1 METPKTADSSAVP
14 KAIWERILTTTPVI
28 MTILSTLL
36 AGLSSSEMTQA
47 QYHRSLAAQY
57 QSKAGDQWGFFQ
69 AKRIRGSGLEN
80 TAEMLQP
87 QVNLSDPSELEA
99 SAHRVSLA
107 LRRVGKEMGELVG
120 KVSSS
125 QSGKED
131 SVRSALERVQSTAQA
146 EAGKAA
152 NSEKEIHEVL
162 NRPEVR
168 QVFDS
173 LVRGKLAGTDDEAI
187 KDPSIKEAL
196 QALAE
201 RRTDSEVDRV
211 VSGLSN
217 ETIQQA
223 LETAQTNAKQ
233 ADEATESL
241 TKALTEVDGAIKRH
255 VALAISVLNVLR
267 KAQEATEMETNRE
280 SIPNLQTALSP
291 GKLQVEIEKLQKG
304 FRAVLHQYNGL
315 RNRREAD
322 YNQKLAYVDEI
333 QVHKSGLTS
342 ERHRQRSKNFFYGM
356 LVAQAGMAIS
366 SFALAARQKSV
377 LWTLA
382 CLAGLTAVTF
392 SGYVYLSM

>member
-1 METPKTADSSAVP
+1 METPKTADSSTVP
-14 KAIWERILTTTPVI
+14 KALWERILTTTPVI

-87 QVNLSDPSELEA
+87 QVILSDPSELEA
-99 SAHRVSLA
+99 SAHRVSLT
-107 LRRVGKEMGELVG
+107 LRRVGKEMGELVD

-125 QSGKED
+125 QSGKKD
-131 SVRSALERVQSTAQA
+131 LVRSALEQVQSTAQA

-152 NSEKEIHEVL
+152 NSEKEIHEAL
-162 NRPEVR
+162 SRPEVR

-173 LVRGKLAGTDDEAI
+173 FVRGKLSGLDDEAI
-187 KDPSIKEAL
+187 EDPSVKQAL

-201 RRTDSEVDRV
+201 RRTDSEVDRIV
-211 VSGLSN
+211 AGLSN
-217 ETIQQA
+217 ETIEKT
-223 LETAQTNAKQ
+223 LETAQKNAKQ
-233 ADEATESL
+233 ADEATQPL

-255 VALAISVLNVLR
+255 VALAIPVLNVLR
-267 KAQEATEMETNRE
+267 KTQEATEMETNRE
-280 SIPNLQTALSP
+280 SIPNLQMALSP
-291 GKLQVEIEKLQKG
+291 GKLQAEIEQLQKG
-304 FRAVLHQYNGL
+304 FRAVLHQFNGL

>member
-1 METPKTADSSAVP
+1 
-14 KAIWERILTTTPVI
+14 

-80 TAEMLQP
+80 SAEMLQT
-87 QVNLSDPSELEA
+87 QVHLSDSSELEML
-99 SAHRVSLA
+99 AHRVSLT
-107 LRRVGKEMGELVG
+107 LRRIAKGNENQAVKADSTQAGKENSLLT
-120 KVSSS
+120 
-125 QSGKED
+125 
-131 SVRSALERVQSTAQA
+131 ALEQLRTTAQA
-146 EAGKAA
+146 GSAKAA
-152 NSEKEIHEVL
+152 TSEKAIHEAL
-162 NRPEVR
+162 NQPEVR
-168 QVFDS
+168 QLFDF
-173 LVRGKLAGTDDEAI
+173 LKRGKLAATDDQAHE
-187 KDPSIKEAL
+187 DPLVNQAL

-201 RRTDSEVDRV
+201 RRPDSEINQIVAELD
-211 VSGLSN
+211 N
-217 ETIQQA
+217 EKIQQA
-223 LETAQTNAKQ
+223 LEVAQKNAKN
-233 ADEATESL
+233 ADEATEPI
-241 TKALTEVDGAIKRH
+241 TKGLAEVEQAVKSH
-255 VALAISVLNVLR
+255 MASAMPVLSALR
-267 KAQEATEMETNRE
+267 KAQDASEMESNKE
-280 SIPNLQTALSP
+280 SSAYLQTALSP
-291 GKLQVEIEKLQKG
+291 AKLQPEIEQLQKG
-304 FRAVLHQYNGL
+304 FRAVHLQYNGL

-322 YNQKLAYVDEI
+322 YNQKIAYVDEI